1 MICYS
6 SWMMYQAILSGI
18 HTPLIGVSTHYLD
31 CNNPAVL
38 PFSFLGR
45 LMPLLISGG
54 DLLILRSCDLGPLGI
69 LCYYPILE
77 SLDILQLLFLLLRN
91 PPLFSFFPG
100 FGLCLSPSLLSCILY
115 MTGLHCLLQ
124 TKERLLLLLV
134 LLLYFTVLLL
144 KHFSIM
150 LRNVGRGRRRHNN
163 TETRAKKL
171 PFSFIYCWPRYHHR
185 IFGWTQ

>member
-1 MICYS
+1 
-6 SWMMYQAILSGI
+6 MMYQAILSGTHI
-18 HTPLIGVSTHYLD
+18 PLIGVSTHHLD
-31 CNNPAVL
+31 CSDSAVL

-54 DLLILRSCDLGPLGI
+54 DLLILRSRDLGPLSV
-69 LCYYPILE
+69 LCYYPIPE

-91 PPLFSFFPG
+91 SPLFSFFPG
-100 FGLCLSPSLLSCILY
+100 FGHCLSPSLLSCMLY
-115 MTGLHCLLQ
+115 MTGIRYLLQ

-134 LLLYFTVLLL
+134 LLSYFTVLLL

-150 LRNVGRGRRRHNN
+150 LRNVGGGRRRHNN

-171 PFSFIYCWPRYHHR
+171 PFSFMYC
-185 IFGWTQ
+185 